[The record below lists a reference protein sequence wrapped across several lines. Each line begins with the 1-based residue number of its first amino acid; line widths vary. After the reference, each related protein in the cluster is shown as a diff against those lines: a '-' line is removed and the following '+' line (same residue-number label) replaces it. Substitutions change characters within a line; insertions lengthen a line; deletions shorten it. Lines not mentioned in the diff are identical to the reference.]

1 MAIMATH
8 SRVKEQEKPVDHELE
23 VLILKLIEE
32 RPAFLGAPDLEAR
45 LIRSQAAENL
55 NKAGFP
61 TTAKTLATKASRGG
75 GPPYCLFGRR
85 PIYKWRDLLVWAH
98 SQMSSPRRS
107 SSEGDV
113 AHLLTN
119 FGKEAKTPLLPDN
132 NVQGLP
138 VKKQIATGKRERRTS
153 SSREVR
159 GQ

>member
-45 LIRSQAAENL
+45 LIRSKAAENL

-75 GPPYCLFGRR
+75 GPPYSLFGVT
-85 PIYKWRDLLVWAH
+85 PLYTWRDLWVWAH
-98 SQMSSPRRS
+98 SQMTSPRRS
-107 SSEGDV
+107 PSEGDV
-113 AHLLTN
+113 A
-119 FGKEAKTPLLPDN
+119 PLPINGD
-132 NVQGLP
+132 
-138 VKKQIATGKRERRTS
+138 
-153 SSREVR
+153 
-159 GQ
+159 